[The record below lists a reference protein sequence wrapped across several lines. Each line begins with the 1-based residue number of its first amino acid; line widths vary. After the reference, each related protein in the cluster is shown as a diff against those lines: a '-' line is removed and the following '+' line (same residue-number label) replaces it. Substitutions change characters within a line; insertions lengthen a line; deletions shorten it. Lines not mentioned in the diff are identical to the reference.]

1 MEKFI
6 RKIDSAN
13 RSRIPKE
20 VCEELSI
27 KKEIRLRFFM
37 RIKIWFWKNSFQRIQ
52 IFTMKIN

>member
-37 RIKIWFWKNSFQRIQ
+37 RIKI
-52 IFTMKIN
+52 